1 MAMRNEE
8 YLLHTNTVEKIFS
21 NFSKLHLCIHSNI
34 VTQEWYRALTEKT
47 LL

>member
-8 YLLHTNTVEKIFS
+8 HMLHTNTVEKIFD
-21 NFSKLHLCIHSNI
+21 NFSKSHLCIHSD
-34 VTQEWYRALTEKT
+34 TQEWYRVLTEKT